1 MARPYKQGLDY
12 FPLDVSFFRDS
23 KIRRLQASAG
33 PLAVYLYVKILTL
46 VYENG
51 YYIELDIHRLAE
63 DIQIDITRWTK
74 VENVKRL
81 INACVDCGLLDSQLA
96 SQGVI
101 TSVAIQKQFL
111 ASTTR
116 RKRVDTSKYW
126 LLEETHEYHEASF
139 NTSKMAVISD
149 ELIVNVD
156 NNEVNVDTNKQSQ
169 SQSQSKRD
177 KLINLDKGVYGE
189 PKLHFITNVLIK
201 NKYIGNNDL
210 LIGKFNLLV
219 EDLINRYGFN
229 EVLTVTDY
237 IVMYSKKSHINI
249 ENPYD
254 YYKASAERNLSQ
266 MVSRQNGGTFNIEK
280 ELKKL
285 TKELGKEN

>member
-23 KIRRLQASAG
+23 KIRRLQANAG

-63 DIQIDITRWTK
+63 DIQIDIPRWTK

-126 LLEETHEYHEASF
+126 LLEETQ
-139 NTSKMAVISD
+139 D
-149 ELIVNVD
+149 
-156 NNEVNVDTNKQSQ
+156 
-169 SQSQSKRD
+169 R
-177 KLINLDKGVYGE
+177 
-189 PKLHFITNVLIK
+189 
-201 NKYIGNNDL
+201 
-210 LIGKFNLLV
+210 
-219 EDLINRYGFN
+219 
-229 EVLTVTDY
+229 
-237 IVMYSKKSHINI
+237 KSTRLNSSH
-249 ENPYD
+249 
-254 YYKASAERNLSQ
+254 
-266 MVSRQNGGTFNIEK
+266 
-280 ELKKL
+280 
-285 TKELGKEN
+285 